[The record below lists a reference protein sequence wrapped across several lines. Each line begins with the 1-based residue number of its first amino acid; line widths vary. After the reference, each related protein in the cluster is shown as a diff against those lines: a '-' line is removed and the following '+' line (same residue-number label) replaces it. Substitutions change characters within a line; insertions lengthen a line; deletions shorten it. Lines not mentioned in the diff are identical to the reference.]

1 MSAMAATALL
11 SPKAAAAAPPA
22 SPLSLRHI
30 FGLKGDCHTNLHYVD
45 DSTVVYPAGA
55 QLVLANVDKR
65 TQRFLALTAAD
76 DSVAAVSGEVTC
88 LSVSTPKHSH
98 AKGKLLAI
106 AEYRQPQPA
115 LLPATLTPSQ
125 PSTASSAT
133 AATQSPLPLHSTP
146 CTTLTIYDLSTLKR
160 KGKSSLVLPNES
172 GPIVSLAFSPDTK
185 TLLSLTAAPN
195 PTLALWQW
203 EKAKLVTSTLIPSTS
218 AASFF
223 ITQPAAVPQ
232 WQTTMASF
240 CPTDPAVVC
249 LSGPG
254 LLRFLHIEQN
264 EFRSIPFSMQHSN
277 ATLGSTSSSSSA
289 LPSADFT
296 CHCWLD
302 DRLLVGTREGDLHL
316 FENAEYRGILAGSPS
331 LLVNGGG
338 GGGSNSRGGSAVSW
352 LSALSK
358 GFLCGYGEGMV
369 VMYERDEKDIYKQS
383 KCYQVKTR
391 EGDGDDGV
399 DERQRG
405 GSTTSVD
412 DDSDDD
418 EDGDG
423 DYEQPTTLITNI
435 AISPTEDSCILS
447 LSTNESFHLSLSSSP
462 DGLSLSGLSMH
473 KTKKDK
479 ERYEQQMLTASSGSA
494 SSSSFSLFDSLSL
507 SHSSPILSLSIATRK
522 PLFLTSSADRTVK
535 VWNWLTRQVEFTSS
549 FPTVPLAVSFHASA
563 HYVLLSFTSHIRLC
577 SLYLDDFHSFKSFGH
592 RSATVVKFSRGGQY
606 WLCCSENMLYVYDT
620 YRCTQLLMMNKHK
633 AAITDAC
640 FTDNDSE
647 VVTVSKD
654 GYVYRSVVLG
664 GGGGSGGD
672 GVVLVGK
679 YKCGLV
685 RVLLC
690 GDNYYLATDQKE
702 VKVLTLNGAN
712 DPGAAPLPHSSSL
725 SSAYNRHTALANT
738 VPTTVTPIAM
748 KDDISA
754 IVLLHHLPSSAS
766 STASSLASSSPSR
779 ERLLVTGTENGNV
792 VLTPLPFDS
801 NNPRQH
807 TIRLFHKRVSAFTLS
822 LDQSLLFA
830 VSDDACV
837 AIVDVA
843 RSALAGGAGSG
854 GVSGEDK
861 KSSALSFSEESLIS
875 SSSLLEQQQLLAH
888 LHSTLAQLSSQ
899 HQQLLAELESN
910 YKKRLKELSDRY
922 EREIETDKK
931 KYKVEEEEKAAVER
945 QYMERDS
952 ELKAMMA
959 RKRQEL
965 IEAHGL
971 RMGIE
976 EERYADLKAE
986 LERKK
991 KEWADEIQQ
1000 RQRQY
1005 AMERDELERSQ
1016 RKELEELSAS
1026 EEAVRAEKD
1035 ALVAEYEQQHER
1047 MEALTDEEISGWK
1060 VHYHHKLHVDKQQ
1073 TVALKEQH
1081 LSIKHE
1087 FQAVKQELNSNYQLL
1102 SKKQSTHHS
1111 LSLLLSSSQL
1121 SLSALEKENAERSHT
1136 IVDKQHRMFE
1146 LKKKNQELE
1155 KFRFVLD
1162 YKIVELKRQIAPKR
1176 NERLRLS
1183 EEKSVMETEVR
1194 EYESEYSRMTLEVRE
1209 MQMKADGMEREM
1221 RRREEDEREWERV
1234 LVSCWNEL
1242 TQLHNKMTDDDSD
1255 VPREVRKKEAE
1266 HELRRLYTKY
1276 VVDDVT
1282 VKQQQQK
1289 ERNKLQPIKPQPTA
1303 AAATASSPST
1313 LAYAAAESEHVL
1325 YQQHVSALQNRV
1337 SAYLSKMKQD
1347 SSIADKERNKR
1358 RQENIQLT
1366 LQVNGLRRER
1376 EMIAAGGMAAVSEA
1390 RGRGKRRG
1398 WADEEKEEQD
1408 ERERNVRDRTRRM
1421 LEEEV
1426 EYQAELIRQLTEQ
1439 LSVEGGGGKE
1449 EAVEEAQEEEEEEEQ
1464 KEQQEEDEAQIV
1476 EASTNS
1482 AEVVV

>member
-1 MSAMAATALL
+1 MAATAAVSLL
-11 SPKAAAAAPPA
+11 SPKSSAPAAPA
-22 SPLSLRHI
+22 SPLTLRHI

-45 DSTVVYPAGA
+45 DATVVYPAGA

-76 DSVAAVSGEVTC
+76 DTTASSGEVTC
-88 LSVSTPKHSH
+88 LAVSTPKHSH

-106 AEYRQPQPA
+106 AEYRQPQPNLMPVA
-115 LLPATLTPSQ
+115 LTPSQ
-125 PSTASSAT
+125 PSTAASAT
-133 AATQSPLPLHSTP
+133 FATPFQPQAHPTPSTS
-146 CTTLTIYDLSTLKR
+146 LTIYDLSTLKR
-160 KGKSSLVLPNES
+160 KGKSSLTLPTET

-203 EKAKLVTSTLIPSTS
+203 EKAKLLTSTLIPSS
-218 AASFF
+218 SPASFF
-223 ITQPAAVPQ
+223 ITQPAAAPL

-264 EFRSIPFSMQHSN
+264 EFRSIPFTMQHSN
-277 ATLGSTSSSSSA
+277 ATTASSSSSA

-331 LLVNGGG
+331 LIANGGSSSGNGKG
-338 GGGSNSRGGSAVSW
+338 GCAVSW

-391 EGDGDDGV
+391 EGEADDGA

-405 GSTTSVD
+405 GAVTSAGEEEDENDED
-412 DDSDDD
+412 DDDFN
-418 EDGDG
+418 
-423 DYEQPTTLITNI
+423 QPTTLITNI

-462 DGLSLSGLSMH
+462 DGLSLSGLSMN
-473 KTKKDK
+473 KTRKDK
-479 ERYEQQMLTASSGSA
+479 ERYEQQMLTANSGSA
-494 SSSSFSLFDSLSL
+494 TSSFSLFDSLSL

-563 HYVLLSFTSHIRLC
+563 HYVLLSFASHIRLC

-654 GYVYRSVVLG
+654 GYVYRSVVHG
-664 GGGGSGGD
+664 GGGGAGGGD

-679 YKCGLV
+679 YKCGLL

-690 GDNYYLATDQKE
+690 GDNYYLATDEKE

-712 DPGAAPLPHSSSL
+712 DPGAAPLPSSNSNSL

-738 VPTTVTPIAM
+738 VPTTVTLIPL
-748 KDDISA
+748 KDDISS

-766 STASSLASSSPSR
+766 STASSLASSAPSR

-801 NNPRQH
+801 NNPRQQ
-807 TIRLFHKRVSAFTLS
+807 TIRLFHKRVAAFTLS

-843 RSALAGGAGSG
+843 RSALAGGSSG
-854 GVSGEDK
+854 GGVGGEDK

-888 LHSTLAQLSSQ
+888 LHNTLAQLSSQ

-945 QYMERDS
+945 QYMERDA
-952 ELKAMMA
+952 ELKSMMA

-976 EERYADLKAE
+976 EERYAELKAE

-991 KEWADEIQQ
+991 REWADEIQQ
-1000 RQRQY
+1000 RQQDY
-1005 AMERDELERSQ
+1005 AKEREELEANKR
-1016 RKELEELSAS
+1016 RELEELKAM
-1026 EEAVRAEKD
+1026 EEQVRVEKD
-1035 ALVAEYEQQHER
+1035 QLIAEYEYQHER
-1047 MEALTDEEISGWK
+1047 MESLTDEEINQWK
-1060 VHYHHKLHVDKQQ
+1060 VHYHHKLHTDKQQ
-1073 TVALKEQH
+1073 TVQLKDQH

-1087 FQAVKQELNSNYQLL
+1087 FQSVKQELNSNYQLL
-1102 SKKQSTHHS
+1102 TKKQNTHHS
-1111 LSLLLSSSQL
+1111 LSLALSSSQL

-1183 EEKSVMETEVR
+1183 EEKSVMESEVR
-1194 EYESEYSRMTLEVRE
+1194 EYEGEYGRMTLEVRE

-1242 TQLHNKMTDDDSD
+1242 TALYNKMTDDDSD
-1255 VPREVRKKEAE
+1255 VPQEVRKKEAE
-1266 HELRRLYTKY
+1266 HELRRLYSKY

-1289 ERNKLQPIKPQPTA
+1289 ERNKLQPIKPPTP
-1303 AAATASSPST
+1303 TST
-1313 LAYAAAESEHVL
+1313 PPGTVSYAAAESEHLL

-1337 SAYLSKMKQD
+1337 SAYLNKMKQD
-1347 SSIADKERNKR
+1347 STIADKERNKR

-1376 EMIAAGGMAAVSEA
+1376 EIMAAGGLAAVSEA
-1390 RGRGKRRG
+1390 RGAGKRRG
-1398 WADEEKEEQD
+1398 WADEEKEEQE
-1408 ERERNVRDRTRRM
+1408 EREKNVRQRTRRM

-1439 LSVEGGGGKE
+1439 TKALTVEDSRKE
-1449 EAVEEAQEEEEEEEQ
+1449 EAEDKEDEEEKE
-1464 KEQQEEDEAQIV
+1464 EQQEEEREPV
-1476 EASTNS
+1476 EILIPTDST
-1482 AEVVV
+1482 EVVV

>member
-1 MSAMAATALL
+1 MSTATTAAAAAALL
-11 SPKAAAAAPPA
+11 SPKSTAASTPA

-65 TQRFLALTAAD
+65 TQRFLTLAASD
-76 DSVAAVSGEVTC
+76 DAAINSGEVTC
-88 LSVSTPKHSH
+88 LAVSTPKHSH

-115 LLPATLTPSQ
+115 FAPLTPSQ
-125 PSTASSAT
+125 PTTASSVT
-133 AATQSPLPLHSTP
+133 SAATFLQPHNTP
-146 CTTLTIYDLSTLKR
+146 SAALTVYDLSTLKR
-160 KGKSSLVLPNES
+160 KGKSALTLPTET
-172 GPIVSLAFSPDTK
+172 GPVVSLAFSPDMK

-203 EKAKLVTSTLIPSTS
+203 EKAKLLTSTIIPATS

-223 ITQPAAVPQ
+223 ITQPATTGQ
-232 WQTTMASF
+232 WTTTMASF

-254 LLRFLHIEQN
+254 LLRFLHVEQN
-264 EFRSIPFSMQHSN
+264 EFRSIPFTMQHSSSV
-277 ATLGSTSSSSSA
+277 AASSSSA
-289 LPSADFT
+289 VPSADYT

-331 LLVNGGG
+331 LIANGGG
-338 GGGSNSRGGSAVSW
+338 GTATNGKGGCAVTW

-391 EGDGDDGV
+391 EGDSDDGG
-399 DERQRG
+399 DERLRG
-405 GSTTSVD
+405 GTVTSVD
-412 DDSDDD
+412 DESEDE
-418 EDGDG
+418 EDGDL
-423 DYEQPTTLITNI
+423 DQPTTLITNI

-462 DGLSLSGLSMH
+462 DGLSLSGLSMN
-473 KTKKDK
+473 KTKKEK
-479 ERYEQQMLTASSGSA
+479 ERYEQQMLTANSGSA
-494 SSSSFSLFDSLSL
+494 SSSFSLFDSLSL

-522 PLFLTSSADRTVK
+522 PLFLTCSADRTVK
-535 VWNWLTRQVEFTSS
+535 VWNWLTRHVEFTSS

-606 WLCCSENMLYVYDT
+606 WLCCSETMLYVYDT

-640 FTDNDSE
+640 FNDNDSE

-654 GYVYRSVVLG
+654 GYVYRSVVHG
-664 GGGGSGGD
+664 GGGGGGVNGGD

-679 YKCGLV
+679 YKCGLLH
-685 RVLLC
+685 VLLC
-690 GDNYYLATDQKE
+690 GDNYYLATDEKE

-712 DPGAAPLPHSSSL
+712 DPGAAPVAGSSSL
-725 SSAYNRHTALANT
+725 SSAFNRHTALANT
-738 VPTTVTPIAM
+738 IPTTVTLIPTR
-748 KDDISA
+748 DDISA

-766 STASSLASSSPSR
+766 STASSLASSAPSR
-779 ERLLVTGTENGNV
+779 ERLLVTGTENGSV
-792 VLTPLPFDS
+792 ILTPLPFDS
-801 NNPRQH
+801 NNPRQQ
-807 TIRLFHKRVSAFTLS
+807 TMRLFHKRVAGFTLS

-837 AIVDVA
+837 AIVDVT
-843 RSALAGGAGSG
+843 RSALAGGVGGG
-854 GVSGEDK
+854 GVGGEDK

-888 LHSTLAQLSSQ
+888 LHNTLAQLSSQ
-899 HQQLLAELESN
+899 HQQLLAELETN

-922 EREIETDKK
+922 EREIETDKR

-945 QYMERDS
+945 QYTERDA

-976 EERYADLKAE
+976 EERYAELKAE
-986 LERKK
+986 LERRK
-991 KEWADEIQQ
+991 KEWAEEIQQ
-1000 RQRQY
+1000 RQQQY
-1005 AMERDELERSQ
+1005 ASEREELETSKRA
-1016 RKELEELSAS
+1016 ELEELKAL
-1026 EEAVRAEKD
+1026 EEQVRREKD
-1035 ALVAEYEQQHER
+1035 ALIAEYEYEHER
-1047 MEALTDEEISGWK
+1047 MEALTDEEINQWK
-1060 VHYHHKLHVDKQQ
+1060 VHYHHKLHTDKQQ
-1073 TVALKEQH
+1073 TVQLKDQH
-1081 LSIKHE
+1081 LAIKHE
-1087 FQAVKQELNSNYQLL
+1087 FQAVKAELNTNYQLL
-1102 SKKQSTHHS
+1102 TKKQSTHHS

-1176 NERLRLS
+1176 NERLRLG
-1183 EEKSVMETEVR
+1183 EEKSVMESEVR
-1194 EYESEYSRMTLEVRE
+1194 EYGDEHSRMTLEVRE
-1209 MQMKADGMEREM
+1209 MQMKADGMEREL
-1221 RRREEDEREWERV
+1221 RRREEEEKEWERV

-1242 TQLHNKMTDDDSD
+1242 TALHNKMTDDGGD
-1255 VPREVRKKEAE
+1255 VPQDVRKKEVE

-1282 VKQQQQK
+1282 AKQQQQK
-1289 ERNKLQPIKPQPTA
+1289 ERNKLQPIKSA
-1303 AAATASSPST
+1303 ASSASSTAS
-1313 LAYAAAESEHVL
+1313 LASAAAESEHVL

-1337 SAYLSKMKQD
+1337 SAYLNKMKQD
-1347 SSIADKERNKR
+1347 STIADKERNKR

-1376 EMIAAGGMAAVSEA
+1376 EVVAAGGMAAVSEA
-1390 RGRGKRRG
+1390 RGARKKRG
-1398 WADEEKEEQD
+1398 WAEEEMEEQE
-1408 ERERNVRDRTRRM
+1408 ERERNVRERTRRM

-1439 LSVEGGGGKE
+1439 TRALVVEDDSGKE
-1449 EAVEEAQEEEEEEEQ
+1449 VVAEEEEDEQEEKEQEEEQ
-1464 KEQQEEDEAQIV
+1464 KEEEKAVQVSAAEV
-1476 EASTNS
+1476 STEPI
-1482 AEVVV
+1482 EVVV